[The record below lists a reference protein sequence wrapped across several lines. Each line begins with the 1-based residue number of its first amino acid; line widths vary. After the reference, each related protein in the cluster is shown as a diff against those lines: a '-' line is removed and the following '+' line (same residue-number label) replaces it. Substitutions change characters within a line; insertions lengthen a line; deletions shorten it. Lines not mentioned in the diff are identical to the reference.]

1 MKNANVKGFGKVLS
15 AMALAALLLLTC
27 LLPRASARAIDNPAD
42 DDPYEKLYYFSDYD
56 QCLNFRNGV
65 LYSYIG
71 NSGLTAA
78 DVVLNYWPYVSETNN
93 FWTQFSS
100 FILTTQ
106 LTQLGKSFIIF
117 EIRDGFRK
125 GIAPDS
131 VAGDIALLEDM
142 FSTLKGQ
149 GCRIMFICGT
159 DETIL
164 NEYYDFLLF
173 VDIHIK
179 TDIITSYV
187 DNALRIMEATFQEEY
202 VSSCAILLNSNA
214 SSIIEEYLIPYFRYW
229 GNLSALEYPEYQQ
242 PQAFLGWCSQNLGI
256 EIFVGSGNSYTNQA
270 SGAAVSYEQILTDH
284 ARIFALEVLWSSED
298 VLELNDLFDLQEDQE
313 RYFPVF
319 VFNAS
324 WSSLGSYGDS
334 YILYVSDD
342 GKYVLSVEILD
353 IIGDFFLD
361 HSLTGYTNWNGRCPA
376 TYKPILFGPN
386 GWILG
391 CRVWDPCWQAS
402 MFEEDWEFY
411 FGEYVSP

>member
-100 FILTTQ
+100 FLLTTQ

-125 GIAPDS
+125 GS
-131 VAGDIALLEDM
+131 VAGDIAVLEDM

-159 DETIL
+159 EEARFY
-164 NEYYDFLLF
+164 EYTDFLQD
-173 VDIHIK
+173 VDIHIN
-179 TDIITSYV
+179 TDLITPYV
-187 DNALRIMEATFQEEY
+187 DNALRTMEETFQEDY
-202 VSSCAILLNSNA
+202 VSNCAILLNSNA

-229 GNLSALEYPEYQQ
+229 GELSALEYPSYQQ

-284 ARIFALEVLWSSED
+284 ARIFALEVLWTSED
-298 VLELNDLFDLQEDQE
+298 VLALNDLFELQEDQE

-319 VFNAS
+319 VYNAS
-324 WSSLGSYGDS
+324 WSSLGSYGDGC
-334 YILYVSDD
+334 ILYESDD
-342 GKYVLSVEILD
+342 GKYVLSVDILD
-353 IIGDFFLD
+353 IIGDFILD
-361 HSLTGYTNWNGRCPA
+361 HSLTGYTNWNGRCSA
-376 TYKPILFGPN
+376 TYKPIIFGPN

-391 CRVWDPCWQAS
+391 CRHLPCWLLS
-402 MFEEDWEFY
+402 VPD
-411 FGEYVSP
+411 